1 MARPLRRCV
10 FPALVLVLLP
20 ALGFVA
26 PERAGAVPD
35 STGVTTRVSVK
46 SGGAQAAAL
55 GPAAAG
61 QPAVSDNGAVV
72 AFVSDA
78 TNLVPDDHN
87 GVSDVF
93 VTQGGTIKRVSVTS
107 LGPNFAEADGPSS
120 APALSTDG
128 RFVAFVSAADNLVP
142 GDTNDALDV
151 FVYDRQQSTVTRAS
165 VAGDGTQA
173 DGDSRSPS
181 IDDTGAVV
189 AFTSSATNLVPGDGN
204 GKSDVYVRT
213 LGSNPSTRLV
223 SVATGGTAPGGD
235 ASDEPSLNGNGTQ
248 VAFSS
253 DATDLVAGD
262 TNGKSDVFW
271 HEIPTNTT
279 ERVSLRN
286 GSTTVQ
292 GNGDSFSPSLSGDGS
307 LIAFASDAKNLSTT
321 SDGNDA
327 TDVFLR
333 DRTDR
338 STDLVSRCNSNEG
351 DQQSFAPRITSDASA
366 GNATAGITFESDAEN
381 LLSGCS
387 SPNEPADDNH
397 VTDVY
402 FRPLRGAPVVNER
415 VSRDLAG
422 AQFTRPSLESAPS
435 GDGRFVAFAT
445 GGTDA
450 GGGSP
455 ASGADVFGRDRGAS
469 PVTRRLSAPADGTAV
484 APAVTEF
491 PAISADGR
499 TVAFVSA
506 APDLVTDDSNGM
518 ADVFVHDRATNQTA
532 RVSLGLSGAQP
543 DGPSGTDSPPALSAD
558 GQIVAFASSA
568 ANLVTGDNNG
578 AGDVFVYD
586 RGRKETTRVSVGQ
599 GGIEATGGESYSP
612 TVSADGRYVAFAS
625 DATNLVGAGD
635 TNSATDVF
643 LYDRQAKTTT
653 RLSLGPGAAQ
663 GDGIS
668 YNPRISADGAVV
680 AFTSA
685 ATNLVGG
692 DTNAAEN
699 VFLRD
704 VKADTTSRISTASG
718 SGALAAPP
726 SLSADGRFVAY
737 ANAAGTLVPGDT
749 NGVTDVFVHDRKT
762 GSTER
767 VSAGSDGAE
776 GNRASDA
783 PSISGDGRFVAF
795 SSDATNLVPGDTNR
809 KTDVFVRDRRLG
821 TTTRVSLGDIPFN
834 WDETLGRNR
843 PASALQA
850 DRPSTLP
857 SISGNGRFVAF
868 QSAAANLAEVSDSNS
883 APDIFVHDR
892 TPAIGYRLVAADGG
906 VFAYGR
912 TPFFGSTGSIKLA
925 RPIVGMASAP
935 TGQGYWLV
943 ASDGGVF
950 AFGAAGFLGSTGAIK
965 LARPIVGM
973 AATPTG
979 LGYWLVASDGGV
991 FAFGDAAFLGST
1003 GAIKLAQPIVG
1014 MAATPTGKGYWLVAR
1029 DGGVFAFGDA
1039 AFAGSTGAI
1048 KLARPIVGLAA
1059 SQSGQGYWLVAADG
1073 GIFAFGDAAFLGS
1086 TGALN
1091 LNRPIVGM
1099 AATPSGG
1106 GYWLVASD
1114 GGIFAF
1120 GDAPFVGSAGAT
1132 KLSQPIVGMAG
1143 RV

>member
-1 MARPLRRCV
+1 
-10 FPALVLVLLP
+10 
-20 ALGFVA
+20 
-26 PERAGAVPD
+26 
-35 STGVTTRVSVK
+35 
-46 SGGAQAAAL
+46 
-55 GPAAAG
+55 
-61 QPAVSDNGAVV
+61 
-72 AFVSDA
+72 
-78 TNLVPDDHN
+78 
-87 GVSDVF
+87 
-93 VTQGGTIKRVSVTS
+93 
-107 LGPNFAEADGPSS
+107 
-120 APALSTDG
+120 STD
-128 RFVAFVSAADNLVP
+128 
-142 GDTNDALDV
+142 
-151 FVYDRQQSTVTRAS
+151 VYLRTRS
-165 VAGDGTQA
+165 
-173 DGDSRSPS
+173 
-181 IDDTGAVV
+181 
-189 AFTSSATNLVPGDGN
+189 TSSI
-204 GKSDVYVRT
+204 
-213 LGSNPSTRLV
+213 
-223 SVATGGTAPGGD
+223 
-235 ASDEPSLNGNGTQ
+235 E
-248 VAFSS
+248 
-253 DATDLVAGD
+253 
-262 TNGKSDVFW
+262 
-271 HEIPTNTT
+271 
-279 ERVSLRN
+279 
-286 GSTTVQ
+286 
-292 GNGDSFSPSLSGDGS
+292 
-307 LIAFASDAKNLSTT
+307 
-321 SDGNDA
+321 
-327 TDVFLR
+327 
-333 DRTDR
+333 
-338 STDLVSRCNSNEG
+338 LVSRSCGNQIG
-351 DQQSFAPRITSDASA
+351 DDQSFAPRITGDTATTAAGVSFVSDAR
-366 GNATAGITFESDAEN
+366 N
-381 LLSGCS
+381 LLQGCGGS
-387 SPNEPADDNH
+387 APPENNN

-402 FRPLRGAPVVNER
+402 FRTLRTSPEVTER
-415 VSRDLAG
+415 VSRDPAG
-422 AQFTRPSLESAPS
+422 AEFNRPSLESAVS
-435 GDGRFVAFAT
+435 GDGRTVAFTT
-445 GGTDA
+445 GGPDA
-450 GGGSP
+450 
-455 ASGADVFGRDRGAS
+455 ASGGPGADADVFGRDRGAS
-469 PVTRRLSAPADGTAV
+469 SVTRRLSAPADGTAV
-484 APAVTEF
+484 GPAVTEF

-726 SLSADGRFVAY
+726 SLSAEGRFVAY

-767 VSAGSDGAE
+767 VSVGSDGAE

-943 ASDGGVF
+943 AADGGVF

-1048 KLARPIVGLAA
+1048 KLARPIVGSAA